1 MKTPEQISK
10 NMRNVRNKDSFIEIS
25 LRKELWKRGIRYRK
39 NVSSVF
45 GKPDIAFIGLKIAVF
60 VDSEFWHGFD
70 WKHKQFEIK
79 SNRDFWIPKI
89 ERNIQR
95 DMQVTAR
102 LESENWTVIRIWGND
117 IKKDVIS
124 VADRIERIYKEKKNA
139 IKDD

>member
-1 MKTPEQISK
+1 MKTQEQISK

-45 GKPDIAFIGLKIAVF
+45 GKPDSAFIGLKIAVF

-70 WKHKQFEIK
+70 WEHKQFEIK

-95 DMQVTAR
+95 DMQVTTR
-102 LESENWTVIRIWGND
+102 LESENWTVIRIWGNE

-124 VADRIERIYKEKKNA
+124 AADSIERIYKEKKNA